1 MCQTSGRY
9 LPGVCVFNIGIL
21 RINPIWQRIH
31 VSEPKEYTGELKQMC
46 EELLAGDKYRK
57 GTEDSEDPYANVAF
71 ANVLLEVATPLAP
84 KKLTTNAATQTE
96 PSLPTP
102 PLSPASDR
110 TIDYYLPAFRGSS

>member
-1 MCQTSGRY
+1 MYQTSGRY
-9 LPGVCVFNIGIL
+9 LPDVCVFNIGISH
-21 RINPIWQRIH
+21 ITPIRQRLQ
-31 VSEPKEYTGELKQMC
+31 VSEPLEYTGELKQKC